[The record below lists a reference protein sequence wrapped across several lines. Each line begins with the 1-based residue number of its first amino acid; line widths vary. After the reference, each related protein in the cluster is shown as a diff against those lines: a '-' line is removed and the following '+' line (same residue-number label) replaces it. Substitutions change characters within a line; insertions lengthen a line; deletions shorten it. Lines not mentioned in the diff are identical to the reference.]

1 MKENRA
7 TFPLAAMCRVL
18 GLSPS
23 GYYDWLTRPPSDR
36 ARRDI
41 ELQGKILL
49 SWGGSGETYGCPR
62 IHAELRAAG
71 ERVSRKRVA
80 RLMRDLGIQG
90 VTRRRFKTTTTRKDA
105 KARPAPDL
113 VNRNFS
119 ADGPDQL
126 WVADITHV
134 PTWAGWLY
142 LAVVLDAWSRRIVG
156 WAMAPHMRAELVEG
170 ALAMAI
176 SNRKPKGRV
185 VHHSVQG
192 SQGEFKRSSQHL
204 REELRWR
211 HADADERIELY
222 VHRCVHQ
229 AVRRWDAASIGR
241 GSGQR
246 SLEVCRARRPP
257 WQRVCPPL
265 SGRAGFAN
273 VVAWHPSSFVP
284 SRGAISRSLS
294 EKRSPFF
301 EPVVVACA
309 RSPGSWAAHPRRSR
323 ENCGETQLHGE
334 ATSSIGPRP
343 LNGTPIGERNVQS
356 LRSSLRT
363 AN

>member
-23 GYYDWLTRPPSDR
+23 GCYDWLTRPPSDR

-62 IHAELRAAG
+62 IHAELQAAG

-90 VTRRRFKTTTTRKDA
+90 VTRRRFKTATTRKDA

-170 ALAMAI
+170 ALTMAI

-185 VHHSVQG
+185 VHHSDQG
-192 SQGEFKRSSQHL
+192 SQYTSLAFGKHCREAGIVQSMGSVGDAYDNAMCESFFATVRGDRAAVERGHHPPAPAPLKSERNGSTLCRHRSSGLVTVKLLAHINLTVPGGRCHL
-204 REELRWR
+204 IALRN
-211 HADADERIELY
+211 
-222 VHRCVHQ
+222 
-229 AVRRWDAASIGR
+229 
-241 GSGQR
+241 SG
-246 SLEVCRARRPP
+246 
-257 WQRVCPPL
+257 
-265 SGRAGFAN
+265 
-273 VVAWHPSSFVP
+273 
-284 SRGAISRSLS
+284 
-294 EKRSPFF
+294 
-301 EPVVVACA
+301 
-309 RSPGSWAAHPRRSR
+309 
-323 ENCGETQLHGE
+323 
-334 ATSSIGPRP
+334 
-343 LNGTPIGERNVQS
+343 
-356 LRSSLRT
+356 
-363 AN
+363 